1 MDDSRKNGNATSSSQ
16 KGNDY
21 NHNISF
27 PQHPNFRK
35 PTKPKRWS
43 SITNTTL
50 VDWIK
55 LLSTAMGAG
64 LITLWINESQSSLEA
79 KRYHQRLVREYID
92 SVKVLLLDE
101 YHHEEYKKPEILPTD
116 VEDFVKSKTATTIKA
131 LKDSPE
137 QRERLINFLR
147 RVGVG
152 FAPLNRDFQE
162 LPQDICDRPVTTTKN
177 KEYSHFLCQIN
188 LDEADLRKDKLFTAI
203 LQDAKLDN
211 AKLRETVLDNSLLQH
226 AFLQKAQ
233 MQQASLLRA
242 NLTGAKLRDAD
253 LTGADLSGAILTG
266 AKLRDADLSGADLS
280 GAILTDADLTGA
292 DLTKALLS
300 FDEKKEE
307 KKEEK
312 QDKQGDEQGFAVHSA
327 DLRGAIL
334 TDADLTGADLTK
346 ADLRG
351 AKLENTRISH
361 QTKLKDAL
369 FGSSNGRSTQLKVIK
384 RVHKRVPKD
393 RAIDIDEETAINQ
406 YKMLRIAPNA
416 DLSDADLS
424 GADLT
429 GADLT
434 KADLRGADLR
444 YANFIGAN
452 LVGAKVDDKTK
463 LKDALF
469 DSSTQLPF
477 DQEKA
482 EDYKMWLI
490 APNANLRNATLKYAS
505 LIGVDL
511 KGADLTK
518 ADLTGADLTGADLT
532 EADLRGAKLYSIG
545 FDRKTKLKDALFDSS
560 TQLPFDQ
567 DRAQRKYGMLKIA
580 PDAYL
585 RGANLT
591 DADLTGADLT
601 KADLRGA
608 DLKDADLKDAD
619 LTKADLRGAD
629 LAGAPVDDKTKL
641 NEALFDSSTQLPFD
655 QDRAQRKYGM
665 LKIAPDANLTDADLT
680 DADLKLANLTD
691 ADLTDADLTDADLKL
706 ANLTDA
712 DLTGADLT
720 GADLTD
726 ANFTKATIT
735 NAQLASAKLCRTI
748 DHNGNVLAES
758 CSETSESTFPP
769 R

>member
-27 PQHPNFRK
+27 PHRPNFRK
-35 PTKPKRWS
+35 LTKPKRWS
-43 SITNTTL
+43 SIRNTTL

-55 LLSTAMGAG
+55 ILSTAMIAG

-152 FAPLNRDFQE
+152 FATLNRNFQE
-162 LPQDICDRPVTTTKN
+162 IPQDICDRPVTTTKN

-188 LDEADLRKDKLFTAI
+188 LDGADLRKDRLITAI

-211 AKLRETVLDNSLLQH
+211 AKLRETVLDNSLLQY
-226 AFLQKAQ
+226 AFLQTAQ
-233 MQQASLLRA
+233 MQKASLIKADLTEANLTEA
-242 NLTGAKLRDAD
+242 NLTGAD
-253 LTGADLSGAILTG
+253 LTEANLTK
-266 AKLRDADLSGADLS
+266 ANLTKAN
-280 GAILTDADLTGA
+280 LTDANLTDANLTDA

-300 FDEKKEE
+300 FDKAK
-307 KKEEK
+307 
-312 QDKQGDEQGFAVHSA
+312 DERGFAAHSA
-327 DLRGAIL
+327 DLTDADL
-334 TDADLTGADLTK
+334 TDADLTGANLTK

-351 AKLENTRISH
+351 ATLQNTRISH

-369 FGSSNGRSTQLKVIK
+369 FGSSNDSSTQLKVIK
-384 RVHKRVPKD
+384 RVVNKD

-416 DLSDADLS
+416 DLR
-424 GADLT
+424 GADLR
-429 GADLT
+429 GADLRGDDLT

-444 YANFIGAN
+444 YANFRGAD
-452 LVGAKVDDKTK
+452 LTGARVDDKTK

-469 DSSTQLPF
+469 DSSNDSSTQLPF
-477 DQEKA
+477 DQDKA
-482 EDYKMWLI
+482 KTKYKMLEI
-490 APNANLRNATLKYAS
+490 VPNANLTKANLEDEEDEATNLRDAK

-511 KGADLTK
+511 KG

-532 EADLRGAKLYSIG
+532 GADLTKADLRDAKLNGIR
-545 FDRKTKLKDALFDSS
+545 FDRKTKLKDALLTLSNDSS

-567 DRAQRKYGMLKIA
+567 DKAKEYEMRKIDSCDSCNDG
-580 PDAYL
+580 AYDDLNL
-585 RGANLT
+585 RGADLRDANLKLANLT
-591 DADLTGADLT
+591 GVDLTGADLT
-601 KADLRGA
+601 
-608 DLKDADLKDAD
+608 
-619 LTKADLRGAD
+619 
-629 LAGAPVDDKTKL
+629 
-641 NEALFDSSTQLPFD
+641 
-655 QDRAQRKYGM
+655 
-665 LKIAPDANLTDADLT
+665 DANLE
-680 DADLKLANLTD
+680 LAN
-691 ADLTDADLTDADLKL
+691 
-706 ANLTDA
+706 
-712 DLTGADLT
+712 LTGADLT
-720 GADLTD
+720 GADLKGADLTD
-726 ANFTKATIT
+726 ANFTNATIT

-748 DHNGNVLAES
+748 NYNGTILAKFCEV
-758 CSETSESTFPP
+758 CLGTSEQTFPP
-769 R
+769 RQSMESQ